1 MKGGTAM
8 KGIRSL
14 AVGRLWGRKG
24 GALAVAVILGTAALA
39 GCTVAGASTG
49 GGTTQIVVGYQSETI
64 NTVTAGT
71 LLRSLGYFE
80 RDLAA
85 LGRKTGKKYSVT
97 WLNYSTGAPIT
108 AQMLAGNIDIGSMGD
123 YPLLINGSRA
133 QALTDDRT
141 EMISVTGY
149 NLRGA
154 LNGIV
159 VARGSRVATLRQ
171 LAGQTVSTSVGSA
184 GDGTLVQALA
194 KAGINPVTGVKV
206 ENQDP
211 SVGASALQAGSVAAL
226 AQFVDWPGL
235 LVYKGEARL
244 IYDGGSLDVPTLHG
258 VVVRQAFAQ
267 QNPDVVKT
275 FLQAQSQA
283 TDYLH
288 QHPLAAAELVSR
300 ATGLPPAVVYLYNGP
315 NGIATFSMAI
325 SPRLRAALSHD
336 IPFLKSIG
344 VLTSTSLDLN
354 SFINTS
360 YLQQVLGSSY
370 QAEMASTANPAAI
383 TGTDAVC
390 HVRVDDPATAG
401 EVWLAGQN
409 YTHPAANPTCLL
421 RNIKADQAAGHT
433 VQAAYIPD
441 AVTGTRWFANQ
452 DIWVRDQATPA
463 GPQFEPFA
471 TQASANI
478 YLAAHPGAQIVSYSA
493 AVAAS

>member
-1 MKGGTAM
+1 MKGLKGWTLAATAA
-8 KGIRSL
+8 L
-14 AVGRLWGRKG
+14 
-24 GALAVAVILGTAALA
+24 GAAALA

-49 GGTTQIVVGYQSETI
+49 GSSTQIVIGYQSETI

-71 LLRSLGYFE
+71 LLRSVGYFE

-85 LGRKTGKKYSVT
+85 LGRKTGKKYTVS
-97 WLNYSTGAPIT
+97 WENYSTGAPIT

-123 YPLLINGSRA
+123 YPLLINGSRS

-141 EMISVTGY
+141 EMVSVTGY

-159 VARGSRVATLRQ
+159 VARNSKVATLQQ
-171 LAGQTVSTSVGSA
+171 LKGQAVSTSVGSA
-184 GDGTLVQALA
+184 GDGVLVQALA
-194 KAGINPVTGVKV
+194 KAGINPATGVKV

-235 LVYKGEARL
+235 LVYKGQAKL
-244 IYDGGSLDVPTLHG
+244 LYDGGSLGVPTLHG
-258 VVVRQAFAQ
+258 VVVRQGFAQ
-267 QNPDVVKT
+267 QNPAIVKT
-275 FLQAQSQA
+275 FLQAQLQA

-288 QHPLAAAELVSR
+288 QHPLAAAERV
-300 ATGLPPAVVYLYNGP
+300 AKAAGLPPAVVYLYNGP
-315 NGIATFSMAI
+315 DGVATFNMAI
-325 SPRLRAALSHD
+325 NPPLRTALSHD

-344 VLTSTSLDLN
+344 VLSSTSLNLN

-360 YLQQVLGSSY
+360 YLKQVLGSSY
-370 QAEMASTANPAAI
+370 QADMASTANPAAI

-390 HVRVDDPATAG
+390 HATVNDPATAG

-421 RNIKADQAAGHT
+421 RNIKADEAAGRS

-441 AVTGTRWFANQ
+441 AVTGTRWFADQ
-452 DIWVRDQATPA
+452 DIWVRDPSAPSGA
-463 GPQFEPFA
+463 QFEPFA
-471 TQASANI
+471 TQASANG
-478 YLAAHPGAQIVSYSA
+478 YLAGHPGAHALSYQS